1 MDCRQARARWHLQLD
16 DGGTDAALQ
25 QHLATCTPCGDY
37 ARQMSRLVTVLTELR
52 DDTGGTGTVADGAV
66 THPPLRRNMP
76 KRWHRLARPLR
87 AAAAVALL
95 IAGGVFVGQRS
106 LRTRSVSP
114 PSVVDSVAPLAEI
127 GAAEFT
133 VELHGES
140 AAKYMA
146 VSRPASDAGVRM
158 IWLYPTSPAGSSDE
172 PS

>member
-1 MDCRQARARWHLQLD
+1 MDCRQARARWHLLLD

-37 ARQMSRLVTVLTELR
+37 ARQMSRLVTVLAELR
-52 DDTGGTGTVADGAV
+52 DDTESAGSSRDAAV
-66 THPPLRRNMP
+66 THPPLRWNMP

-87 AAAAVALL
+87 AAAVVGLL
-95 IAGGVFVGQRS
+95 LAGGVFVGERA
-106 LRTRSVSP
+106 LRTRSVP
-114 PSVVDSVAPLAEI
+114 PSVGNSVDSIAEI
-127 GAAEFT
+127 DVAEFA

-146 VSRPASDAGVRM
+146 VSRPSSDAGVRM